1 MQSVVCLFGAF
12 IAAAV
17 FHPGSCVDT
26 VIGLYGETIEVPC
39 NNGTNKPNGLIFT
52 KWKYVKDDGSPGD
65 LLVKQAQKDEATV
78 SATDGYKSRV
88 SIAANSSLL
97 IARGSLADQRVFT
110 CMVVSLTNLE
120 EYSVEVKVH
129 KKPSAPVIKNNA
141 KELENGKLTQLGEC
155 VVENANPPADLIWK
169 KNNQPLVDDGK
180 TIIITSTI
188 TKDKITG
195 LSSTSSRLQ
204 YTARKEDVE
213 SQFTCTAKHEM
224 GPDQVSEPET
234 FPIHYPTENVSL
246 RVVSQS
252 PIREGDDVTLKCQA
266 DGNPPPTSF
275 NFNIKGKKVTVM
287 DNDVYTLTGVTR
299 ADTGIYKCSLLDND
313 VMESTQFVTVS
324 FLDVSLTP
332 TGKVLKKLG
341 ENLMVSLDKN
351 ASSEAKVTW
360 TKDNRKLDKLPNFS
374 KLTYS
379 DAGLYVCDVSIEGI
393 KRSLS
398 FELTVEGTPKI
409 TSLTKHR
416 SNDGKHKVLTCEA
429 EGSPKPDVQW
439 SVNGTNDEMSYV
451 NGKATYKL
459 TVVPSKNLT
468 VSCLVTNK
476 LGEDTKEISV
486 FSLFEEDTSKP
497 EKNEDGAEQAKVIVG
512 IVVGLLVVAALVGLT
527 YWIYIKKTRQGSWKT
542 GEKEAGTSEESKK
555 LEENNHKADV

>member
-1 MQSVVCLFGAF
+1 MHSVICLFGAF
-12 IAAAV
+12 IVAAV
-17 FHPGSCVDT
+17 FHPGSCVQT

-39 NNGTNKPNGLIFT
+39 NNGNNKPDGLIFT

-65 LLVKQAQKDEATV
+65 LLVKQALKDEATV

-88 SIAANSSLL
+88 SIAANSSLM
-97 IARGSLADQRVFT
+97 ITQGSLADQRVFT
-110 CMVVSLTNLE
+110 CMVVSLTNLD
-120 EYSVEVKVH
+120 EYSVEVKVY
-129 KKPSAPVIKNNA
+129 KKPSAPVIKNKA

-155 VVENANPPADLIWK
+155 VVENANPPADLIWM

-188 TKDKITG
+188 TKEPGTG
-195 LSSTSSRLQ
+195 LSSTSSSLQ

-213 SQFTCTAKHEM
+213 SKFTCTAKHVT
-224 GPDQVSEPET
+224 GPDQLSAPET
-234 FPIHYPTENVSL
+234 FPIHYPTEKVNL
-246 RVVSQS
+246 QVVSQS

-275 NFNIKGKKVTVM
+275 NFNIKGKKVTVT
-287 DNDVYTLTGVTR
+287 DKDVYTLTSVTR
-299 ADTGIYKCSLLDND
+299 ADSGVYKCSLLDNAA
-313 VMESTQFVTVS
+313 MESTQNVTVS

-332 TGKVLKKLG
+332 TGKVLKKHG
-341 ENLMVSLDKN
+341 ENLVVALDKN
-351 ASSEAKVTW
+351 ASAEAKVTW
-360 TKDNRKLDKLPNFS
+360 TKDNRKLDKQPDFS
-374 KLTYS
+374 TVTYS
-379 DAGLYVCDVSIEGI
+379 DAGLYVCEVSIEGI

-398 FELTVEGTPKI
+398 FELTVEGHPKI

-416 SNDGKHKVLTCEA
+416 SSDSKHKVLMCEA
-429 EGSPKPDVQW
+429 EGSPKPEVQW
-439 SVNGTNDEMSYV
+439 NVNGTNDETSYV

-468 VSCLVTNK
+468 VSCQVTNK
-476 LGEDTKEISV
+476 LGTDTREISV
-486 FSLFEEDTSKP
+486 FSLFEEDTKKP

-512 IVVGLLVVAALVGLT
+512 VVVGLLLAAALVGLI
-527 YWIYIKKTRQGSWKT
+527 YWLYIKKTRQGSWKT
-542 GEKEAGTSEESKK
+542 GEKETGTSEESKK

>member
-17 FHPGSCVDT
+17 FHPGSCVET

-287 DNDVYTLTGVTR
+287 DKDVYTLTGVTR

-542 GEKEAGTSEESKK
+542 GEKETGTSEESKK

>member
-1 MQSVVCLFGAF
+1 RTCHLKHDVLVLYF
-12 IAAAV
+12 
-17 FHPGSCVDT
+17 PGSCVET

-39 NNGTNKPNGLIFT
+39 NNGNNKPDGVFF
-52 KWKYVKDDGSPGD
+52 DDGSPGD

-97 IARGSLADQRVFT
+97 ITQGSLTDQRVFT
-110 CMVVSLTNLE
+110 CMVVSLTNLKE
-120 EYSVEVKVH
+120 HSVEVKVY
-129 KKPSAPVIKNNA
+129 KKPSAPVIKNKA

-155 VVENANPPADLIWK
+155 VAESANPAAYLIWM

-180 TIIITSTI
+180 TIIITSAI
-188 TKDKITG
+188 TKDPATG

-204 YTARKEDVE
+204 YTASKEDVE
-213 SQFTCTAKHEM
+213 SQFTCTANHVM
-224 GPDQVSEPET
+224 GPDQVSAPET
-234 FPIHYPTENVSL
+234 FPIHYPTEKVSL
-246 RVVSQS
+246 QVVSQS

-275 NFNIKGKKVTVM
+275 NFNIKGKKVTVT
-287 DNDVYTLTGVTR
+287 DKDVYTLTGITR
-299 ADTGIYKCSLLDND
+299 ADTGVYKCSLLDND
-313 VMESTQFVTVS
+313 VMESTQMVTVS

-332 TGKVLKKLG
+332 TGKVLKSLG
-341 ENLMVSLDKN
+341 EKLEVSLEKN
-351 ASSEAKVTW
+351 ASTEA
-360 TKDNRKLDKLPNFS
+360 KDNRKLDELPEFS

-398 FELTVEGTPKI
+398 FELTVEGGPNI
-409 TSLTKHR
+409 MSLTKRR
-416 SNDGKHKVLTCEA
+416 SNDGKHKILTCEA

-439 SVNGTNDEMSYV
+439 SVNGTNDETSYF

-468 VSCLVTNK
+468 VSCHVTNK
-476 LGEDTKEISV
+476 LGFDSRNISV
-486 FSLFEEDTSKP
+486 FSQ
-497 EKNEDGAEQAKVIVG
+497 KNEDGAEQAKVIVG
-512 IVVGLLVVAALVGLT
+512 VMVGLFLAAALVGLI
-527 YWIYIKKTRQGSWKT
+527 YWLYIKKTRQGTWKT
-542 GEKEAGTSEESKK
+542 GEKETGTSEESKK